1 MPFSPSQNALDFDEN
16 LLPLGVHLARMPV
29 DPHTGK
35 MILFGA
41 MFCCL
46 DPILT
51 VAASLSF
58 KDAFVIPLVGYG
70 PCLHCISQRLSA
82 GAGMKMVR

>member
-1 MPFSPSQNALDFDEN
+1 MVLLSPQNALDTNED
-16 LLPLGVHLARMPV
+16 LTPLGYHLAKMPV

-35 MILFGA
+35 MLLFAA
-41 MFCCL
+41 MFSCL

-58 KDAFVIPLVGYG
+58 KDAFFIPLVCG
-70 PCLHCISQRLSA
+70 CFSSN
-82 GAGMKMVR
+82 

>member
-1 MPFSPSQNALDFDEN
+1 MHIPFSPSQNALDSDEN

-29 DPHTGK
+29 EPHTGK

-58 KDAFVIPLVGYG
+58 KDAFVIPLVSVGRA
-70 PCLHCISQRLSA
+70 CILFLEVWVQVSA
-82 GAGMKMVR
+82 

>member
-1 MPFSPSQNALDFDEN
+1 
-16 LLPLGVHLARMPV
+16 MPV

-35 MILFGA
+35 MLLFAA
-41 MFCCL
+41 MFSCL

-58 KDAFVIPLVGYG
+58 KDAFYVPLV
-70 PCLHCISQRLSA
+70 LLVFLLTRRVNILLSIERIV
-82 GAGMKMVR
+82 MDHSNRRSTTLTVTSVQIV

>member
-1 MPFSPSQNALDFDEN
+1 
-16 LLPLGVHLARMPV
+16 MPV

-58 KDAFVIPLVGYG
+58 KDAFVIPLVGAWG
-70 PCLHCISQRLSA
+70 
-82 GAGMKMVR
+82 GAGGV